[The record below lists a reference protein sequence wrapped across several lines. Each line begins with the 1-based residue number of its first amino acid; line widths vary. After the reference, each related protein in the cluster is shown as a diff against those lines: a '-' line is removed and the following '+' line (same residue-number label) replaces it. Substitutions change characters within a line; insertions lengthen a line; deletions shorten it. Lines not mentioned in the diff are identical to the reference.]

1 MYWILHSSLEQT
13 RSVPRSLRLW
23 CWAQWQCPAQ
33 WPQHHLAAQCGPA
46 QSGLTAVFAVKMIGN
61 DSWRQPLG
69 CSRQCRQRSHYIKY
83 NANQCT
89 MTYMQWT
96 IFHTK
101 RKCTKCRSYI
111 FREVSSVHW
120 LVMTREMQ
128 PSSASSSGQSL
139 HSSKSP
145 MNLSLCIYIQKVI
158 FWWNLL
164 CFDKVCNML
173 CVVKL
178 QLQLVMAFELQYC
191 IHCCAWRVINFGL
204 NISAGSAGHHYW
216 HTNWF
221 FLGTHVMTGN
231 ARNKIQLAD
240 EEESTDEL
248 GSLILNMG
256 DKNCL
261 L

>member
-1 MYWILHSSLEQT
+1 M
-13 RSVPRSLRLW
+13 
-23 CWAQWQCPAQ
+23 
-33 WPQHHLAAQCGPA
+33 
-46 QSGLTAVFAVKMIGN
+46 
-61 DSWRQPLG
+61 
-69 CSRQCRQRSHYIKY
+69 QRSRYIKY

-111 FREVSSVHW
+111 FCEVSSVHW
-120 LVMTREMQ
+120 LVMTRDATIISLQFWTEASLFKIFPMQ
-128 PSSASSSGQSL
+128 CM
-139 HSSKSP
+139 K
-145 MNLSLCIYIQKVI
+145 NLSLCIYIQKVI

-221 FLGTHVMTGN
+221 FFSPHSNWWLETPETKFNWQTEKN
-231 ARNKIQLAD
+231 AQMSLAA
-240 EEESTDEL
+240 
-248 GSLILNMG
+248 
-256 DKNCL
+256 
-261 L
+261 

>member
-1 MYWILHSSLEQT
+1 MCHEACVFDVGHSGSARHSGPNIIWP
-13 RSVPRSLRLW
+13 RSVVQHRAASQLFLLW
-23 CWAQWQCPAQ
+23 RWLVMTVGGNHWVQQ
-33 WPQHHLAAQCGPA
+33 
-46 QSGLTAVFAVKMIGN
+46 AV
-61 DSWRQPLG
+61 
-69 CSRQCRQRSHYIKY
+69 QRSHYIKY

>member
-1 MYWILHSSLEQT
+1 
-13 RSVPRSLRLW
+13 
-23 CWAQWQCPAQ
+23 
-33 WPQHHLAAQCGPA
+33 
-46 QSGLTAVFAVKMIGN
+46 
-61 DSWRQPLG
+61 
-69 CSRQCRQRSHYIKY
+69 
-83 NANQCT
+83 

-178 QLQLVMAFELQYC
+178 ELQLIMAFELQYC
-191 IHCCAWRVINFGL
+191 IHCCAWRLINFGL
-204 NISAGSAGHHYW
+204 NNTTCRECWPSLLTHQLIFSR
-216 HTNWF
+216 HTRDDWKRQKQNSIGRRGRKHRWAWQPNSKH
-221 FLGTHVMTGN
+221 G
-231 ARNKIQLAD
+231 R
-240 EEESTDEL
+240 
-248 GSLILNMG
+248 
-256 DKNCL
+256 
-261 L
+261 